1 MVEPGRLEGRDRQ
14 RRRRLLAGA
23 QRLADDVSRP
33 PRLPIRSEAGQFKLG
48 EEVAATPGSVV
59 LRTPVMELIQY
70 DPVTPEVKAEPVLF
84 VPSLVNKYY
93 LTDLSPGRSWSS
105 TRSSTASRRST
116 SRG

>member
-1 MVEPGRLEGRDRQ
+1 MPAAWKAIIDSGGGS
-14 RRRRLLAGA
+14 LLTGA

-70 DPVTPEVKAEPVLF
+70 DPVTPQDLMATVFHVLGIDSKMQIINPAGRPV
-84 VPSLVNKYY
+84 SLIENGTPIGELV
-93 LTDLSPGRSWSS
+93 
-105 TRSSTASRRST
+105 
-116 SRG
+116 